1 MPTASHVVEDQS
13 AVFDFLADPAT
24 HGGDGSVTRI
34 DTHGAAVFLAGEN
47 AYKVKRAVKF
57 PFMDFSTLAKRRQ
70 ACEAEIAVNRPNA
83 PGIYLGVLPITRD
96 AARLAVDG
104 DGDTVEWCVHMR
116 RFDEGRTLDRIAD
129 AEGLSDDLLRHT
141 AAAVVAS
148 HARAPVREGV
158 GFAKAFARIV
168 KENGE
173 SLGESPGLFGEDR
186 VDRLTRRSQDI
197 LASVTS
203 ALDAR
208 EHQGRV
214 RRCHGDLHLRNIVVL
229 GAAPTLFDAIE
240 FDEALATTDVLYD
253 LAFLL
258 MDLGERGL
266 NREANLVMNRYLAEG
281 RDPHQIAGLAALQLF
296 VSVRAAIRAKVTAA
310 AIENA
315 DADRRPELAAEA
327 TRYFDFAE
335 ASLTPFPP
343 RLIAV
348 GGLSG
353 SGKST
358 LAARLAPD
366 IKPFPGAIHLRS
378 DVIRKRLMGVAEH
391 EKLGEDGYTA
401 EVTAKV
407 YAALLEEAAA
417 ALRARQSVIVDAV
430 YQRREE
436 REAVADLA
444 DDLDVDFT
452 GLWLEAPTETLVAR
466 ADSRHRDAS
475 DADGSVVA
483 AQAERDVGYLDWFRI
498 DAAGGPDSTLQAA
511 RSATGV

>member
-1 MPTASHVVEDQS
+1 
-13 AVFDFLADPAT
+13 
-24 HGGDGSVTRI
+24 
-34 DTHGAAVFLAGEN
+34 
-47 AYKVKRAVKF
+47 
-57 PFMDFSTLAKRRQ
+57 
-70 ACEAEIAVNRPNA
+70 
-83 PGIYLGVLPITRD
+83 
-96 AARLAVDG
+96 
-104 DGDTVEWCVHMR
+104 
-116 RFDEGRTLDRIAD
+116 
-129 AEGLSDDLLRHT
+129 
-141 AAAVVAS
+141 
-148 HARAPVREGV
+148 
-158 GFAKAFARIV
+158 
-168 KENGE
+168 
-173 SLGESPGLFGEDR
+173 
-186 VDRLTRRSQDI
+186 
-197 LASVTS
+197 
-203 ALDAR
+203 
-208 EHQGRV
+208 
-214 RRCHGDLHLRNIVVL
+214 
-229 GAAPTLFDAIE
+229 
-240 FDEALATTDVLYD
+240 
-253 LAFLL
+253 
-258 MDLGERGL
+258 
-266 NREANLVMNRYLAEG
+266 
-281 RDPHQIAGLAALQLF
+281 
-296 VSVRAAIRAKVTAA
+296 
-310 AIENA
+310 
-315 DADRRPELAAEA
+315 
-327 TRYFDFAE
+327 
-335 ASLTPFPP
+335 
-343 RLIAV
+343 V

-407 YAALLEEAAA
+407 YAALLEEATA